1 MGWGAHCPPAVEY
14 SPYYFF
20 SRYPLERTK
29 LFNLQNLLTP
39 GSWFAYFITIIFVI
53 IREGFIQKKMK
64 CEFSHFGS
72 CPPRISALLAIIFA
86 YLHQFKGW
94 LSKFVNFVFAYLLV
108 SCNHFDDFRNLV
120 NLLFLRFLKWCVTFL

>member
-53 IREGFIQKKMK
+53 IREGFIQKKRNVNFHILGPALQ
-64 CEFSHFGS
+64 EYLHYWQLLS
-72 CPPRISALLAIIFA
+72 LLACF
-86 YLHQFKGW
+86 LHICINLKGDYQN
-94 LSKFVNFVFAYLLV
+94 LSI
-108 SCNHFDDFRNLV
+108 
-120 NLLFLRFLKWCVTFL
+120 LFLPISWFHAIILMISEI